1 MKVKSFLLTALAA
14 SMTFVACDN
23 NDNEM
28 GQLDNTPK
36 SVSINLPNVISALT
50 RSAGQEIENQEEVS
64 LTDLQVFFTDGTNL
78 VKGKTAEGTEAT
90 HYFSSKTAFDNR
102 TDAVFHFLP
111 AAVNKVIVVGN
122 IGQASDETTYA
133 GLKEDLAIADEQ
145 KAEDLFLYKEVELTT
160 SASFDDEGHPL
171 YEVDVELEPRV
182 ARIEVGSFEYAAIDD
197 NTPRKYTSIE
207 IDQIMLNNYYQ
218 VADNQTGEVSGS
230 VNRAKSEITAGTV
243 FGIFEEAAEASEATP
258 VWYSDVF
265 SADADADPTT
275 VLPVVTLNEVGSYTH
290 TYGEGNVRPAY
301 HFFPNATNI
310 ATIDHPQVL
319 VKLIGT
325 DANGNKTPLYLATN
339 VFNPAVTT
347 EMAKIYVLD
356 FEFNDIDLGNPEKC
370 VDVTVTVKKWD
381 VEAVIPEF

>member
-50 RSAGQEIENQEEVS
+50 RSAGQEIADATDVS
-64 LTDLQVFFTDGTNL
+64 LTDLQVFFTDGQNL
-78 VKGKTAEGTEAT
+78 VKGKTAEGTDAT
-90 HYFSSKTAFDNR
+90 HYFSSKNEFDNR
-102 TDAVFHFLP
+102 ADAVFHFLP

-122 IGQASDETTYA
+122 IGAESNENTYA
-133 GLKEDLAIADEQ
+133 GLQEDLAIADEQ
-145 KAEDLFLYKEVELTT
+145 DAEDLFLYKEVELTT
-160 SASFDDEGHPL
+160 SASFDSEGHPL
-171 YEVDVELEPRV
+171 DEEDVEREPRV
-182 ARIEVGSFEYAAIDD
+182 ARIEVGSFEYAAIDA
-197 NTPRKYTSIE
+197 NTSRKYTSIE

-218 VADNQTGEVSGS
+218 VADNQTGVVSGS
-230 VNRAKSEITAGTV
+230 VNRAKSEITASTV
-243 FGIFEEAAEASEATP
+243 FGIFEEAANAAP

-265 SADADADPTT
+265 SADADPTT
-275 VLPVVTLNEVGSYTH
+275 VLPVVTLNEAGSYIH
-290 TYGEGNVRPAY
+290 TYEKGNVRPAY

-310 ATIDHPQVL
+310 ATTDHPQVV

-325 DANGNKTPLYLATN
+325 DASGNKTPLYLATN

-356 FEFNDIDLGNPEKC
+356 FEFNDNDLGNPEKC
-370 VDVTVTVKKWD
+370 VNVTVTVKKWD
-381 VEAVIPEF
+381 VEAVTPEF

>member
-50 RSAGQEIENQEEVS
+50 RSAGQEIADATDVS
-64 LTDLQVFFTDGTNL
+64 LTDLQVFFTDGQNL
-78 VKGKTAEGTEAT
+78 VKGKTAEGTDAT
-90 HYFSSKTAFDNR
+90 HYFSSKNEFDNR
-102 TDAVFHFLP
+102 ADAVFHFLP

-122 IGQASDETTYA
+122 IGAESNENTYA
-133 GLKEDLAIADEQ
+133 GLQEDLAIADEQ
-145 KAEDLFLYKEVELTT
+145 NAEDLFLYKEVELTT
-160 SASFDDEGHPL
+160 SASFDSEGHPL

-182 ARIEVGSFEYAAIDD
+182 ARIEVGSFEYAAIDA
-197 NTPRKYTSIE
+197 NTSRKYTSIE

-218 VADNQTGEVSGS
+218 VADNQTGVVSGS
-230 VNRAKSEITAGTV
+230 VNLAKSEITASTV
-243 FGIFEEAAEASEATP
+243 FGIFEEAANAAP

-265 SADADADPTT
+265 SADADPTT
-275 VLPVVTLNEVGSYTH
+275 VLPVVTLNEAGSYIH
-290 TYGEGNVRPAY
+290 IYEKGNVRPAY

-310 ATIDHPQVL
+310 ATTDHPQVV

-325 DANGNKTPLYLATN
+325 DASGNKTPLYLATN

-356 FEFNDIDLGNPEKC
+356 FEFNDNDLGNPEKC
-370 VDVTVTVKKWD
+370 VNVTVTVKKWD
-381 VEAVIPEF
+381 VEAVTPEF